1 MLAKTRATGPKNLH
15 KGHNAK
21 PFLCL
26 VVLVLPKKGANQRER
41 AKIDGKQ
48 KEFGTAPSLPT
59 PAFDCLDCLL
69 HSWGFV
75 TLGVCLL
82 KLCQLRRFLRDKGF
96 ESEITDSLKGMVGFF
111 FLLKMHF
118 GKKRPR
124 NILAA
129 SESYSRI
136 NAR

>member
-48 KEFGTAPSLPT
+48 KEVGTAPSLPT
-59 PAFDCLDCLL
+59 PAFDCLD
-69 HSWGFV
+69 
-75 TLGVCLL
+75 
-82 KLCQLRRFLRDKGF
+82 R
-96 ESEITDSLKGMVGFF
+96 
-111 FLLKMHF
+111 
-118 GKKRPR
+118 
-124 NILAA
+124 
-129 SESYSRI
+129 
-136 NAR
+136 